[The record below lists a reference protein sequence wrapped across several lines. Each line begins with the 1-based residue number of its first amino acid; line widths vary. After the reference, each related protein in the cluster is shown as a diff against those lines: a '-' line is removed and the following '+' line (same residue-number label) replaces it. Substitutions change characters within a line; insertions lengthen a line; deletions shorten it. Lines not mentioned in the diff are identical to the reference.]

1 MNTPLKQVAPWA
13 VLGTTGLAVFAVFL
27 DTTVLFVAFAA
38 IGRDFPGVS
47 PAGLSWVLNA
57 YTIVFAATLIPAGR
71 LADRIGRRRTF
82 LGAVVLFTVASML
95 CGLAP
100 SVETLIAARMLQ
112 AMGAAALVPSSLALV
127 LQTFPRDKVPVAV
140 ATWAAIGAVA
150 GAFGPTLGALAV
162 QHLSW
167 RWAFYLNL
175 PVGLMSFAL
184 GRRLLPEGREAKPGP
199 FPDPLSILLLVSSLG
214 SMAYAFVESENWG
227 WTSPRFLSVLGLSLL
242 LLIGF
247 VARSRRVENPLFDLK
262 LFRSA
267 NFRIAN
273 AATLIFSVGFSAMF
287 LGNVLFLTRVWGYSI
302 LRAGLVVSLGPL
314 VVAVTA
320 PFFGK
325 LAGRIGQRALL
336 IPGALVWG
344 SGALLL
350 LLTATAE
357 ANYVTQ
363 YLPAIMLTALGIS
376 LCLPQLSSAS
386 VQGLPPDSFGA
397 GSAVNQAIRNLG
409 GTLGVAL
416 VIAFTR
422 DEVGPAAMGGFHQT
436 WALLIGCA
444 VAVSGLSWLLPR
456 VSSPN
461 SPMAVGVVGLE

>member
-1 MNTPLKQVAPWA
+1 MKPEPKQVAPWA

-38 IGRDFPGVS
+38 IGADFPSVG

-82 LGAVVLFTVASML
+82 LSAVGLFTAASML

-100 SVETLIAARMLQ
+100 SVEALIAARMVQ
-112 AMGAAALVPSSLALV
+112 AVGAAALVPSSLALV
-127 LQTFPRDKVPVAV
+127 LQTFPRAKVPMAV
-140 ATWAAIGAVA
+140 AIWSAIGAVA

-175 PVGLMSFAL
+175 PVGLISFAL

-199 FPDPLSILLLVSSLG
+199 FPDLLTIGLLVSSLG
-214 SMAYAFVESENWG
+214 AMAYAFVESTEWG
-227 WTSPRFLSVLGLSLL
+227 WTSARFGGVLGFSLFAL
-242 LLIGF
+242 VGF
-247 VARSRRVENPLFDLK
+247 VVRSRRVPNPLFDLR
-262 LFRSA
+262 LFESPR
-267 NFRIAN
+267 FRLAN
-273 AATLIFSVGFSAMF
+273 AATLVFSLGFSAMF
-287 LGNVLFLTRVWGYSI
+287 LGNVLFLTRVWGYPI
-302 LRAGLVVSLGPL
+302 LRAGLVISVGPV
-314 VVAVTA
+314 VVALTA
-320 PFFGK
+320 PFLGK

-336 IPGALVWG
+336 LPGGLVWG

-350 LLTATAE
+350 LLTATPE
-357 ANYVTQ
+357 PHYLTQ
-363 YLPAIMLTALGIS
+363 YLPAILLTGMGVS
-376 LCLPQLSSAS
+376 LVLPQLGSSA
-386 VQGLPPDSFGA
+386 VQGLPADSLGA

-416 VIAFTR
+416 VIAFTG
-422 DEVGPAAMGGFHQT
+422 DQTGPAAMSGFHHT
-436 WALLIGCA
+436 WLLLIG
-444 VAVSGLSWLLPR
+444 SGLSVSAISFFLPPKPAGD
-456 VSSPN
+456 S
-461 SPMAVGVVGLE
+461 VGALVPSTE